1 MRHLSLCFPD
11 CFLVSVLSQSL
22 LIRLTCDSCS
32 LEQRTATRWLSQSW
46 RRWDITRGF
55 TVKWVALIGN
65 VIFFSNSDSVYGAV
79 LFFTIFS
86 TFLLQM
92 LSTAVVLPQ
101 KERDK
106 GSNLAF
112 MFRLPFAAGR
122 VFSISMLDTL
132 LYQVGT
138 QQCAPED
145 ISQIP
150 GERNV
155 LRGIR
160 INGGTV
166 VKQKCPLVFSHL
178 YETLQFVLF
187 LLSFPSIMMIIIII
201 FLSLSVFCVIN
212 VISLLW
218 KTTWS

>member
-1 MRHLSLCFPD
+1 MGCINWERY
-11 CFLVSVLSQSL
+11 
-22 LIRLTCDSCS
+22 
-32 LEQRTATRWLSQSW
+32 
-46 RRWDITRGF
+46 
-55 TVKWVALIGN
+55 
-65 VIFFSNSDSVYGAV
+65 FFSNSDSVYGAV

-86 TFLLQM
+86 NFLLQM
-92 LSTAVVLPQ
+92 LSTPVVLPQ

-138 QQCAPED
+138 QQRAPED

-160 INGGTV
+160 TNGGTV

-178 YETLQFVLF
+178 YETLQFVL
-187 LLSFPSIMMIIIII
+187 SA
-201 FLSLSVFCVIN
+201 FLSLYYDDYYYYFKRFC
-212 VISLLW
+212 LLCYQRYQSFV
-218 KTTWS
+218 KDYMILIARLLLGLDTTPGSGYLCAVS